1 MGYGIQRCI
10 VGYSGGKQPNPTYS
24 QMYDHTESLFIE
36 YDPSVVSYESILNKW
51 KSITVPYEAKL
62 QYRSAIFFVDKDQE
76 RIAREMCGGM
86 EFVDIEPA
94 TKFYMAEERHQNFL
108 DRM

>member
-1 MGYGIQRCI
+1 MGYGIERCI

-24 QMYDHTESLFIE
+24 QMKDHTESLFIE
-36 YDPSVVSYESILNKW
+36 FDPSVVSYESILNKW